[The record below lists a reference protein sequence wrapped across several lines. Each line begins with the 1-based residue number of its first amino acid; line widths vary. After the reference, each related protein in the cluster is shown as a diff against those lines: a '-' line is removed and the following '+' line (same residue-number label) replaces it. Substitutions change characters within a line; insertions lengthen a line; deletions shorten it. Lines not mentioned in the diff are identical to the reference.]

1 MARSMGGGRSGGRS
15 GGSRSG
21 GSRSSS
27 SRSMGSR
34 RSGSSR
40 SFGSGR
46 SGGSSVRGTGR
57 SYSGSRSSG
66 NPRMGGGYGGGHHHS
81 PSHHY
86 HRPPHHHHYH
96 RPYRRRYYS
105 SGGTY
110 YRGSGCGCSSFFAT
124 IIFMIVILALLSS
137 FSGVRRNN
145 SMYYNY
151 KAPNY
156 NDSYSNVER
165 DKFDGLVQLNGYY
178 SDPDGILY
186 DDEIKPL
193 EQGLKHFYETTGVC
207 AFVYFVEEL
216 EPGVDGI
223 EEAAALYE
231 ELFNDEGH
239 ILLLYDYTNA
249 YMYDAC
255 GYEISTTI
263 DSEAVDII
271 YDYVEAKWSQDSENL
286 GDIFGGGLAEA
297 ADRIMYKERSFG
309 EKYKSI
315 IITIIVSIVVIIIVS
330 ILYKWWK
337 AKKAQENKEQE
348 DLEKVLSTPLETFGS
363 DINDLAAKYDAPNN
377 NNNNNGT
384 APSTP
389 TTPAAPTTND
399 PNNTT
404 PTA

>member
-40 SFGSGR
+40 AFGSGR
-46 SGGSSVRGTGR
+46 SGGSSIRGTGR
-57 SYSGSRSSG
+57 SYSGSSSSG
-66 NPRMGGGYGGGHHHS
+66 NPRMGSGYGGGYHHS
-81 PSHHY
+81 PSHH
-86 HRPPHHHHYH
+86 HHHHSSYHHGYH
-96 RPYRRRYYS
+96 RPYRR
-105 SGGTY
+105 TY
-110 YRGSGCGCSSFFAT
+110 YGGRSYRRSSGCGCSSFFAT
-124 IIFMIVILALLSS
+124 IIFMIIILALLSS

-151 KAPNY
+151 KAPSY
-156 NDSYSNVER
+156 NDTYSNVER

-193 EQGLKHFYETTGVC
+193 EQGLKHFYKTTGVC

-223 EEAAALYE
+223 EEAAALYD

-263 DSEAVDII
+263 DSEAIDIM

-286 GDIFGGGLAEA
+286 GNIFGGGLAEA

-348 DLEKVLSTPLETFGS
+348 DLEKVLSTPLETFGN
-363 DINDLAAKYDAPNN
+363 DINDLAAKYDDNP
-377 NNNNNGT
+377 
-384 APSTP
+384 
-389 TTPAAPTTND
+389 D
-399 PNNTT
+399 NTT
-404 PTA
+404 PTE

>member
-66 NPRMGGGYGGGHHHS
+66 NPLMGGGYNSGH
-81 PSHHY
+81 
-86 HRPPHHHHYH
+86 HHHHYH
-96 RPYRRRYYS
+96 RPTRHHYHSPYRRR
-105 SGGTY
+105 TY
-110 YRGSGCGCSSFFAT
+110 YRGGTTVVHNNGCGCGCSSFFGV
-124 IIFMIVILALLSS
+124 IIMMIVILALFSS
-137 FSGVRRNN
+137 FSGTRRSN
-145 SMYYNY
+145 SKYYNY
-151 KAPNY
+151 KAPSY

-193 EQGLKHFYETTGVC
+193 EKGLKHFYETTGVC

-223 EEAAALYE
+223 EEAAAIYD

-255 GYEISTTI
+255 GYEIATTL
-263 DSEAVDII
+263 DSEAIDIL

-286 GDIFGGGLAEA
+286 GEIFGGGLAEA

-315 IITIIVSIVVIIIVS
+315 IITVIVSIVVIIIVS
-330 ILYKWWK
+330 LLYKWWK

-348 DLEKVLSTPLETFGS
+348 DLEKVLSTPLETFGTTV
-363 DINDLAAKYDAPNN
+363 DDLAAKYDDPNN
-377 NNNNNGT
+377 NVPPATPT
-384 APSTP
+384 APVAP
-389 TTPAAPTTND
+389 TTPVAPTDNTNI
-399 PNNTT
+399 NN
-404 PTA
+404 PV